1 MKKKKIKTVL
11 IIGTLDTK
19 AEEIFFTEKLIKKKG
34 FNAVIMDIGIIEYPI
49 DEVIHQKT
57 SKKIINARNKP
68 LSEYP
73 KNVYMNEVI
82 NEGKIL
88 CDSLYHNDEIDG
100 ILGIGGGTGASIAT
114 AIMQAIPR
122 GLPKLMVS
130 PIATG
135 TTQFGPFVGTSD
147 ITIMHSVVDLQGI
160 NFFTTQ
166 ILSNAVGAICGM
178 IEEYHKETIKVENSF
193 NKSKTHIALSMM
205 GTTTKGALKAKKLL
219 EKNGFEV
226 ISFHQNGTGGIA
238 MEEMIKEGIFQGVFD
253 LSIHEVAG
261 REVGGLHG
269 AIKSIRLETAGK
281 KGIPQVVVP
290 GCIVYYVAGSLD
302 SLVPKVREKRKY
314 FIHSPEATLVRITP
328 KELIRIGKVV
338 AKKLNLAKGPL
349 KIFIPLKG
357 FCSPDKK
364 GSELFEPEG
373 NIAFIN
379 SLKKDLDKHIPIV
392 EVNAHINDTEF
403 IEIVTKE
410 FIKIMKEGK

>member
-19 AEEIFFTEKLIKKKG
+19 AEEIFFTEKLIKKKD

>member
-1 MKKKKIKTVL
+1 
-11 IIGTLDTK
+11 
-19 AEEIFFTEKLIKKKG
+19 
-34 FNAVIMDIGIIEYPI
+34 
-49 DEVIHQKT
+49 
-57 SKKIINARNKP
+57 
-68 LSEYP
+68 
-73 KNVYMNEVI
+73 
-82 NEGKIL
+82 
-88 CDSLYHNDEIDG
+88 
-100 ILGIGGGTGASIAT
+100 
-114 AIMQAIPR
+114 
-122 GLPKLMVS
+122 
-130 PIATG
+130 
-135 TTQFGPFVGTSD
+135 
-147 ITIMHSVVDLQGI
+147 
-160 NFFTTQ
+160 
-166 ILSNAVGAICGM
+166 
-178 IEEYHKETIKVENSF
+178 
-193 NKSKTHIALSMM
+193 M

-379 SLKKDLDKHIPIV
+379 SLKKDLNKHIPIV